1 MSKTNFEKVQEFHK
15 AFNLSNHTIPAV
27 PEQNKVKLRIKLIR
41 EEFFE
46 LMAELEDKEEIDL
59 PKVAKEAADLLYVV
73 YGLGADF
80 GIDLDASYA
89 AVHESNMSKLDDN
102 GKPIYNEFGKVM
114 KSDRYKEPNMVSVLN
129 AQRENK

>member
-1 MSKTNFEKVQEFHK
+1 MNKTSNFNKVREFHS
-15 AFNLSNHTIPAV
+15 AFNLSNYTTPAV

-46 LMAELEDKEEIDL
+46 LMAELEDKEEIEL
-59 PKVAKEAADLLYVV
+59 HKVAKEAADLLYVV

-80 GIDLDASYA
+80 GIDLDAAYA
-89 AVHESNMSKLDDN
+89 AVHDSNMSKLDEN

-114 KSDRYKEPNMVSVLN
+114 KSERYKEPDMVSVLKT
-129 AQRENK
+129 QRE